1 MQVLNLTRKFRYN
14 SLTLPDPNESMTIDQ
29 VREFYATQFPE
40 LNNAVTEG
48 PTTEN
53 GVATWKFIRAA
64 GAKGRIEAAPSA
76 TLLDARSLIERAVTA
91 GATGSLPA
99 MEMKSNNDRQA
110 AARLVTVLSDSR
122 SSGQP
127 AGMPSQAFGI
137 WG

>member
-1 MQVLNLTRKFRYN
+1 MEVINLTRKFRYN
-14 SLTLPDPNESMTIDQ
+14 SLTLPDPNESMTLDQ

-53 GVATWKFIRAA
+53 GVATWKFVRAA
-64 GAKGRIEAAPSA
+64 GAKGRTETAPSA
-76 TLLDARSLIERAVTA
+76 SLLDARTLIERAVTA
-91 GATGSLPA
+91 GATGSLPTA
-99 MEMKSNNDRQA
+99 EIPASSDCQA
-110 AARLVTVLSDSR
+110 VARLLTVLSSDR

-127 AGMPSQAFGI
+127 MGMPSQAFGI

>member
-14 SLTLPDPNESMTIDQ
+14 SLTLPDPNESMTLDQ

-64 GAKGRIEAAPSA
+64 ENASR
-76 TLLDARSLIERAVTA
+76 R
-91 GATGSLPA
+91 LPVPRCWTH
-99 MEMKSNNDRQA
+99 D
-110 AARLVTVLSDSR
+110 R
-122 SSGQP
+122 SS
-127 AGMPSQAFGI
+127 SEL
-137 WG
+137 